1 VVQGAPARHND
12 EPPDNGDLKM
22 GEEMQLGL
30 NLMASEALF
39 DGDVSKVLEMVALA
53 DRKGAD
59 FVTISD
65 HLGFSR
71 SAHALRR
78 QTNKFPFVLEQP
90 WYEPISFLSAAAALT
105 KRVRLSTFVLIA
117 ALRPTLLLAK
127 QLATLDVI
135 SKGRV
140 TIGLGVGWQEDEFR
154 AAGMPFD
161 GRFAD
166 LEDTIHAMRALWG
179 PAPAKARGRNFS
191 FEDFYSLPPP
201 AQGAGLPILLG
212 FKPTPRNLDRI
223 ARLAE
228 GWAVDPAYRSIFKE
242 KAEEL
247 RGLYRQHGRDPS
259 KIEMHIGQGAIRTP
273 DGAIDWTAVRAGFHA
288 AAADG
293 ATTVTLMIS
302 DFCGKASEV
311 EDFLDHAVAL
321 KA

>member
-1 VVQGAPARHND
+1 
-12 EPPDNGDLKM
+12 M
-22 GEEMQLGL
+22 GTEMKLGL

-39 DGDVSKVLEMVALA
+39 GGDVSKVLEMVALA
-53 DRKGAD
+53 DRKGVD
-59 FVTISD
+59 QVSLSD
-65 HLGFSR
+65 HLGFNR

-78 QTNKFPFVLEQP
+78 ETNKFPFVLEQP

-105 KRVRLSTFVLIA
+105 TRVRLSTFVLIA
-117 ALRPTLLLAK
+117 SLRPALLLAK

-166 LEDTIHAMRALWG
+166 LEDAIHAMRALWG

-228 GWAVDPAYRSIFKE
+228 GWAVDPAYRAIFKE

-259 KIEMHIGQGAIRTP
+259 QVELHVGQGAIRNS
-273 DGAIDWTAVRAGFHA
+273 DGEIDWAAVRTGFNA
-288 AAADG
+288 AVADG
-293 ATTVTLMIS
+293 ATMVTLMVS

-311 EDFLDHAVAL
+311 EAFLDQAVSL